1 MNGFQKCIAAVVF
14 MTITASTQAQV
25 RYRLEDVPMPTD
37 AGFTVYEIQPNRIN
51 NHGDVFTHIV
61 GLRADGRYIARPYMY
76 QNGVMRKM
84 QVPDDIGE
92 SYAGLM
98 NNNGDALALEYKTFD
113 SPDQH
118 RLFKGVQSVGVYDQD
133 SSIYPFA
140 INDAGVWAGYFGKP
154 SNNNEEGNHAGL
166 FKDGKRVDLGTLGG
180 QFSRAQDINNFGQV
194 VGDASDENK
203 YRQGFIWEN
212 GVMRKLTHPQLLS
225 TNPYKISDSGWICVD
240 AMNVTGQEVMATIR
254 GEAIYQYVHP
264 LSTGHYYRIRGL
276 NDFGVAVGRLEQ
288 QVTFQSKGAM
298 IFDRGRSEFLADIS
312 DATAKGWSFLE
323 SAAGINDSGVIC
335 GYGYKNGYLR
345 GFIARPVPEP
355 AGLLALGLGLLSISR
370 RPRRQSLSQSVG
382 IRL

>member
-1 MNGFQKCIAAVVF
+1 
-14 MTITASTQAQV
+14 
-25 RYRLEDVPMPTD
+25 MPTD

-180 QFSRAQDINNFGQV
+180 QFSRAQDINNSGQV
-194 VGDASDENK
+194 VGVASDENK
-203 YRQGFIWEN
+203 KRHGFIWEN
-212 GVMRKLTHPQLLS
+212 GLMRKLTHPQLLN
-225 TNPYKISDSGWICVD
+225 TFPTTISDTGWIGLSGVN
-240 AMNVTGQEVMATIR
+240 AQGQNVTVTMLGSDIFQTPVPPDHFVLPRSINNDGIA
-254 GEAIYQYVHP
+254 V
-264 LSTGHYYRIRGL
+264 STLRDSFNG
-276 NDFGVAVGRLEQ
+276 
-288 QVTFQSKGAM
+288 QSKGA
-298 IFDRGRSEFLADIS
+298 IVIGHGRVDFLSDIS
-312 DATAKGWSFLE
+312 DSAAKGWSFLDGG
-323 SAAGINDSGVIC
+323 ADINDAGVIC

-355 AGLLALGLGLLSISR
+355 AGLLALGLGLLAVSR